1 MKHTINVLGVIF
13 LLLAIAVSCVDDT
26 KLLFDVE
33 KPESIA
39 GMEYL
44 NEYDAL
50 KSYIDRSANPGFK
63 LGAGV
68 TASEYS
74 KQGMMYRLINSN
86 FDEITLETP

>member
-1 MKHTINVLGVIF
+1 MKHTINVLGVIC
-13 LLLAIAVSCVDDT
+13 LWLILAVSCVDDT
-26 KLLFDVE
+26 RLLFDVE

-44 NEYDAL
+44 NEYEAL
-50 KSYIDRSANPGFK
+50 KSYVDRSANPIFK

-74 KQGMMYRLINSN
+74 QQGMMYHQLR
-86 FDEITLETP
+86 